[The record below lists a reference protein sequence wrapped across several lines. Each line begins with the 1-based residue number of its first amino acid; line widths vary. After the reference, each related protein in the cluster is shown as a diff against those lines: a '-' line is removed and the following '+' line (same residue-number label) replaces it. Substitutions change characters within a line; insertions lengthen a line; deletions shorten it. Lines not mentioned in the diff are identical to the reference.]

1 MFNLNRFI
9 TVVLVLVGSLT
20 AMAYNVGTGNFF
32 WAFHF
37 PTRLQ

>member
-20 AMAYNVGTGNFF
+20 AMAYNVGTGKFYQ
-32 WAFHF
+32 HLS
-37 PTRLQ
+37 RMELQ